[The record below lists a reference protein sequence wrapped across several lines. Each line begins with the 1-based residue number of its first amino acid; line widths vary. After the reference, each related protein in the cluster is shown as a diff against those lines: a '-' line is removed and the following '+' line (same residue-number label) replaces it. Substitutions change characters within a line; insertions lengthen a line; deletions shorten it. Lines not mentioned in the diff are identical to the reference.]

1 MQRSYSS
8 RRLGAEPTG
17 ATVEHVH
24 SDEQPGPDQIQI
36 LRRMTPEQRWRAA
49 HQLYWSLRRHQAA
62 FLRDLHPEWSDEQ
75 VERETR
81 RIFLHARS

>member
-1 MQRSYSS
+1 
-8 RRLGAEPTG
+8 
-17 ATVEHVH
+17 
-24 SDEQPGPDQIQI
+24 
-36 LRRMTPEQRWRAA
+36 MTPEQRWRAA
-49 HQLYWSLRRHQAA
+49 HQLYWSLRRHKAA